1 MKSILILLLV
11 SVILLSSAFLVSAQT
26 NGPTNSVVT
35 LPNPLGSTGDF
46 PTLIVKITE
55 YIRNIIGGIA
65 VLMFIWAGILYLTS
79 GANPANVQKA
89 NKAVVYA
96 IIGLGIAL
104 AGTGLIALIKFI
116 ITG

>member
-1 MKSILILLLV
+1 MRNLILLLV
-11 SVILLSSAFLVSAQT
+11 SVVLLGLSVFVSAQT
-26 NGPTNSVVT
+26 N

-46 PTLIVKITE
+46 ATLFN
-55 YIRNIIGGIA
+55 NIATYVSGFIGGLAIL
-65 VLMFIWAGILYLTS
+65 VFIWAGILYLTS

-89 NKAVVYA
+89 NKAVLYA
-96 IIGLGIAL
+96 VIGLAIAI

>member
-11 SVILLSSAFLVSAQT
+11 TVILLSSAFLVSAQT
-26 NGPTNSVVT
+26 NNSVVT